1 MIEFSDDFMDEL
13 LGPGRDLAMAQ
24 VEMMVKR
31 PGFEGMAGEFIT
43 RLRLR
48 QVVRDKNLVVADIL
62 TDWQQ
67 YPVATGD
74 EVFF

>member
-1 MIEFSDDFMDEL
+1 MEFSNDFMTQL
-13 LGPGRDLAMAQ
+13 TGPNRDQPMQPLE
-24 VEMMVKR
+24 VMVKR
-31 PGFEGMAGEFIT
+31 PGYQGAAGEFIT

-48 QVVRDKNLVVADIL
+48 QAIRSQNLVVADIL

-67 YPVATGD
+67 APLENGD